1 MHDYNYYCYYSIDVC
16 FLVPSDAPQ
25 NFHSDVIKFQI
36 AFTWS
41 APEFPNGII
50 THYQL
55 TVSTASITVGDAFD
69 IDSYLI
75 EATQETTYTRI
86 IDGFVPYQ
94 VYSATV
100 AARTVVGY
108 GPAAQTNGRTD
119 PDSKKYLHSL

>member
-1 MHDYNYYCYYSIDVC
+1 MHFYYHN
-16 FLVPSDAPQ
+16 LLLTVPSDAPQ
-25 NFHSDVIKFQI
+25 SFDTATSQFEV

-41 APEFPNGII
+41 PPMFPNGII

-55 TVSTASITVGDAFD
+55 TLSTASITVEDAFD

-94 VYSATV
+94 MYIATV
-100 AARTVVGY
+100 AARTVLGY
-108 GPAAQTNGRTD
+108 GPAAQTSGRTD
-119 PDSKKYLHSL
+119 PDSKKSLMHHN